1 MNTVWIQAVYIY
13 TQIIAHKI
21 NNHIFKE
28 QLCICIQNKNSIMIG
43 KDGTVTFFKIIL
55 ILTFNKLEPF

>member
-13 TQIIAHKI
+13 IRIIAHKI
-21 NNHIFKE
+21 NIFKE
-28 QLCICIQNKNSIMIG
+28 QLCIWNSIMIG
-43 KDGTVTFFKIIL
+43 KDGTVTFLKIIL